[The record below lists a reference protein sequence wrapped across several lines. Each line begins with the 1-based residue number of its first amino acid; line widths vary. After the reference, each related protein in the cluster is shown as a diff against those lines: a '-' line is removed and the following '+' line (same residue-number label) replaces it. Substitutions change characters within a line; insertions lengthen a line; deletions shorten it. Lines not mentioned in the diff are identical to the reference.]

1 MVARAAL
8 AQAFALPLLGAYGL
22 VATPLIQEFGA
33 STTELGVGMSLAILA
48 AALGGPVLGV
58 LLDRGPLRAIML
70 AGVLLMWVSVL
81 LLSRGRALWQLG
93 ACLAFA
99 TLGMSM
105 YGMMPAQV
113 VLVNWFVL
121 QRGRALSVAF
131 VGTSLAAFVVPPA
144 TAFAI
149 ERLGWRG
156 ALVALASA
164 AALLAC
170 VAIYGLVKRP
180 EERGQSPDGI
190 SAPPHRS
197 TSDLSSEA
205 RSAPPRGS
213 ASREA
218 SEVRGWLAD
227 ANFWLIAVGMGLA
240 LSVSVA
246 TLFLVRHLETLGF
259 SRTEAS
265 FVPSAMALF
274 GVVGK
279 LAAGWAIDRFD
290 ARVVVATALLVHALG
305 WAIVATQ
312 SSYGAMLLAA
322 APLGLGG
329 GGFLPLPPVLQGRCF
344 GRAAIGRVSGLH
356 ALLGLPFLLAAAPL
370 VGSAAGEDGGFAVP
384 FLGLALVLVAAAL
397 VLAGLRVPSVE
408 PE

>member
-1 MVARAAL
+1 MVVRGAL

-22 VATPLIQEFGA
+22 VATPLIEEFGA
-33 STTELGVGMSLAILA
+33 SPTELGIGMSLAILA
-48 AALGGPVLGV
+48 AALAGPALGV
-58 LLDRGPLRAIML
+58 LLDRGPLRAVML
-70 AGVLLMWVSVL
+70 AGVALMWVSVL

-121 QRGRALSVAF
+121 QRGRALSFAF

-149 ERLGWRG
+149 EGLGWRG

-170 VAIYGLVKRP
+170 GAIAGLVKRP
-180 EERGQSPDGI
+180 EERGQSPDGLVT
-190 SAPPHRS
+190 PPHRS
-197 TSDLSSEA
+197 TTDPASGA
-205 RSAPPRGS
+205 RSEPPRGG

-218 SEVRGWLAD
+218 SGVQGWLSD
-227 ANFWLIAVGMGLA
+227 ANFWLIAIGVGLA

-265 FVPSAMALF
+265 FVPSLMALF
-274 GVVGK
+274 GIVGK

-290 ARVVVATALLVHALG
+290 ARAVVPAALLAHALG
-305 WAIVATQ
+305 WVIVATQ
-312 SSYGAMLLAA
+312 SSYGAMLVAA

-329 GGFLPLPPVLQGRCF
+329 GGFLPLPAVLQGRCF

-370 VGSAAGEDGGFAVP
+370 VGSAASEDGGFAAP
-384 FLGLALVLVAAAL
+384 FLGLAVLLALAAL
-397 VLAGLRVPSVE
+397 VLAGLRVPAAE